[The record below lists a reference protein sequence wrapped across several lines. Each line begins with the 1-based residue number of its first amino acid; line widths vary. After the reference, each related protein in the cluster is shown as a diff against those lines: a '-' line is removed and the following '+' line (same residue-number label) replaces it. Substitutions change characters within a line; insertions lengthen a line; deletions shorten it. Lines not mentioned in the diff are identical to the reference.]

1 MTVRGRPPHVNKGHH
16 PVPESRSPEPAS
28 PGPLLSQRTLLIF
41 LVALLIG
48 IAAGTLTYLAG
59 YPLAE
64 AVLAGGA
71 ASGTAVPVLHKLID

>member
-1 MTVRGRPPHVNKGHH
+1 M
-16 PVPESRSPEPAS
+16 
-28 PGPLLSQRTLLIF
+28 SQRTLLIF